1 MHGPIPVPPEPGMGV
16 FGVVADCTVRVGDG
30 EAVCVGSGVN
40 DGSGVE
46 DGGIVKEGMG
56 DWTVSGVGVPVASG
70 NGRLVGVTRNA
81 LSVNW
86 ALKVAATLVLID
98 SVGIARVRA

>member
-1 MHGPIPVPPEPGMGV
+1 MGV
-16 FGVVADCTVRVGDG
+16 FGVVADCNVRVGEG

-46 DGGIVKEGMG
+46 DGGIVKEGNG
-56 DWTVSGVGVPVASG
+56 DWTASGVGVPVATG
-70 NGRLVGVTRNA
+70 NVRPVGVIRKA
-81 LSVNW
+81 ISVNC

-98 SVGIARVRA
+98 SVGVGRVRA